1 MKTVWVSG
9 LLRKMYQREQKIEA
23 ISNNYNSPT
32 LQSSSSIMPLL
43 TLIQSQ
49 ISSGFTETI
58 EAISALGEKNGT
70 DVPVVDEDT
79 YRLFSYSGGFHK
91 IPEGYN
97 FTVTTLKDFGISISR
112 SA

>member
-1 MKTVWVSG
+1 MLNTRFWSNNYHIKYRCSINSGVNFFNGISNMKALWVSG

-58 EAISALGEKNGT
+58 KAVSALGE
-70 DVPVVDEDT
+70 
-79 YRLFSYSGGFHK
+79 
-91 IPEGYN
+91 
-97 FTVTTLKDFGISISR
+97 
-112 SA
+112 

>member
-1 MKTVWVSG
+1 MKYRYSIKSGNFFNEISNMKTVWVSG

-58 EAISALGEKNGT
+58 KAVSALGE
-70 DVPVVDEDT
+70 
-79 YRLFSYSGGFHK
+79 
-91 IPEGYN
+91 
-97 FTVTTLKDFGISISR
+97 
-112 SA
+112 